1 MMNEIRILGEFS
13 SLVMMNILERRRIQN
28 EEYSIVGWRDND
40 MHRKNWFNKL
50 RRITWNAMQK
60 SEIWLEVESKL
71 SRQWLI
77 RKMSNDSW
85 Q

>member
-40 MHRKNWFNKL
+40 MHRKKL
-50 RRITWNAMQK
+50 VQQTPPYYLKCDAKERN
-60 SEIWLEVESKL
+60 
-71 SRQWLI
+71 LI
-77 RKMSNDSW
+77 RSRIKA
-85 Q
+85 